1 MGGEG
6 GAQVMHWKGGQGGEG
21 GGGEASEKC
30 GGDDACEA
38 DSE

>member
-21 GGGEASEKC
+21 GGGGLGEVWRR
-30 GGDDACEA
+30 
-38 DSE
+38 